1 MEILNGSNRRL
12 PGPAI
17 VLVGVGMAVQVLL
30 PMPAAA
36 TEWECGERSNLPL
49 QGKNYC
55 AAGDFRLSESNLIEL
70 LDQLLE
76 KHRLAFGDA
85 DALQRAQESFES
97 YRDHQCAAENKRI
110 EDKPYHPMVVSQC
123 KTRFTNIRIEELKQ
137 LQQQKL

>member
-1 MEILNGSNRRL
+1 MQILNGSNRSL
-12 PGPAI
+12 PELAI
-17 VLVGVGMAVQVLL
+17 LLAGICLAVQALL
-30 PMPAAA
+30 PSAAQA

-55 AAGDFRLSESNLIEL
+55 AAGDFRLSQANLLEL

-85 DALQRAQESFES
+85 DALQRAQTSFES